1 MSAPL
6 NTMRTIEMSTGNPP
20 PCLGTEVMD
29 VKCKMCRFAMSP
41 EYLKRSRE
49 EEKGKEMNEE
59 DARKECD
66 ARFCQDMKG
75 DKEEKFKCAEACLD
89 MVRPGDNEMR
99 QALCDTKLRRVAKET
114 MAHFVAKGAHP
125 AGKRFLECA
134 KFDGGVSL
142 KMSKIPF
149 IKKDLK
155 LAWKGVTRKF
165 ADLAEEYMAALKYV
179 GEDCSLTS
187 TNWIRRG

>member
-1 MSAPL
+1 
-6 NTMRTIEMSTGNPP
+6 MSTGNPP

-99 QALCDTKLRRVAKET
+99 QALCDTKLRRVATET
-114 MAHFVAKGAHP
+114 MEHFVAKGAHP
-125 AGKRFLECA
+125 AGKQFLECA

-149 IKKDLK
+149 VKKDLK

-179 GEDCSLTS
+179 GEKLFAYKH
-187 TNWIRRG
+187 I